1 MKNKSNIFYSV
12 FFSVIA
18 LMIVVSPFIFHKS
31 TGALVFAANEDI
43 NAQINSLKSDLSKIE
58 KERSDA
64 QKALN
69 AARSSKANQIA
80 LKRQYD
86 SEIESIQSLLKTT
99 EALITQYDEN
109 IAQTETDIANLKIE
123 LENQQTAFD
132 EMVRMSFMYGN
143 DDYLEMIFDAKSFS
157 DFLSRVDMISYL
169 LSYNQG
175 IIDNMTVTETQ
186 LQNTTAELKLS
197 KENLKNYKESKEA
210 LKADYDKKSA
220 EASQLITELLNDE
233 NAAAQALKIVEE
245 NASQIQADIDALAK
259 QLNDNSKYEGGVFI
273 WPLDYNSRTSSGW
286 EWRTNPI
293 TKKKEFHNGLDLPA
307 PGGTS
312 IFAAADGT
320 VVKSAWYG
328 GYGNCIIVNHGGGVM
343 TLYGHCSKLNATEGQ
358 SVKQGDTIAYVGTTG
373 LSTGNHLHF
382 TVYENGNVAVN
393 PWNYLG
399 SKS

>member
-109 IAQTETDIANLKIE
+109 IAQTETDIANLQIE